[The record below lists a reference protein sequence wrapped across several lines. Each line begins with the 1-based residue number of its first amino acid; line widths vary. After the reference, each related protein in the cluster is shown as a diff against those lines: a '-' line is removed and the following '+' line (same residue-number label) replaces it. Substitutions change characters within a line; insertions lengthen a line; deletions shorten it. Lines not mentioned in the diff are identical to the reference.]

1 MTTPDTTKKPAMDEV
16 GYETEYSTLITEK
29 MVQMFGEVSSDFN
42 PMHFDEEYAKKTRF
56 KGRIAHGMIVGALI
70 SRALNDGL
78 GGGGIYLSQNM
89 KFVNPVRIGDTVRV
103 TIKIL
108 AVRKEKGIATVE
120 TNAFNQK
127 GEQVVKGDAIIMTG
141 KGIMP

>member
-1 MTTPDTTKKPAMDEV
+1 MTTEATKKPAMDEV
-16 GYETEYSTLITEK
+16 GYETEYKTLITEK

-42 PMHFDEEYAKKTRF
+42 PIHFDEEYAKKTRF

-89 KFVNPVRIGDTVRV
+89 KFVNPVRVGDTVRV
-103 TIKIL
+103 AIKIT
-108 AVRKEKGIATVE
+108 AVRKERGIATVE
-120 TNAFNQK
+120 TNAFNQND
-127 GEQVVKGDAIIMTG
+127 EQVVKGEAIIMMG
-141 KGIMP
+141 KGIML